1 MAKES
6 LNLGRVLMKAIGVD
20 MIEID
25 RIAQT
30 IEKFGERFLRR
41 VFTSQELSYCQS
53 RVASF
58 AVRWAAKEAMS
69 KTFGTGIG
77 DVAFTEIEILN
88 TPQGKPTIV
97 LHGQARKLAEAL
109 DFARIEVSLSHT
121 KAYAVAFVVID

>member
-1 MAKES
+1 
-6 LNLGRVLMKAIGVD
+6 MKAIGVD

-41 VFTSQELSYCQS
+41 VFTSQELSYCQN
-53 RVASF
+53 RVASL
-58 AVRWAAKEAMS
+58 AARWAAKEAMS
-69 KTFGTGIG
+69 KTFGIGIG

-109 DFARIEVSLSHT
+109 DFACIEVSLSHT